1 MFEQLKNVL
10 ARDGVALRVLVGT
23 PAPSERAKNDSG
35 TLDWAERVECKY
47 WAGER
52 ICWQRFGPAVP
63 KTDLVIVTQEMK
75 LLYNFVPMFGPRS
88 YKLAYWGHGRNFQAV
103 DEHSPIERVKRRLIT
118 PVDWWFAYTELSAKL
133 VSEAGFPASS
143 ITCLNNS
150 VDTNSFKQQLKSV
163 DSNVLSRLRKTHGI
177 PSSSPVGL
185 YCGSLYAEKRI
196 ALLLQAA
203 VQLRELRPDFHLVVL
218 GEGSDAVQVRE
229 AAQRHPWIH
238 YLGAVHGSDRAPY
251 FRMADLFINPGL
263 IGLAIIDAFCAGL
276 PVVTTS
282 TALHSPEITYL
293 EPGRNGVFA
302 CDTPKGFAR
311 DTAALLDDRTGLQ
324 QMAAYAST
332 CADRYS
338 LSAMVNHFAEGIQK
352 CLSGPGHPGVTRG
365 WMWGYGPAA
374 SRSTASRVTA
384 MRR

>member
-1 MFEQLKNVL
+1 MNRSSSVVIVQRRLTHYRVPLFEQLKDVL
-10 ARDGVALRVLVGT
+10 ARDRVELRVLIGR

-35 TLDWAERVECKY
+35 TLDWAEYVESKY
-47 WAGER
+47 LAGER
-52 ICWQRFGPAVP
+52 ICWQRFGPAVR

-88 YKLAYWGHGRNFQAV
+88 YKLAYWGHGRNFQAA
-103 DEHSPIERVKRRLIT
+103 DGRTLIERVKRQLIT

-133 VSEAGFPASS
+133 VNEAGFPASR

-150 VDTNSFKQQLKSV
+150 VDTDTFKQQLTSV
-163 DSNVLSRLRKTHGI
+163 DSNLLSRLREKHGI
-177 PSSSPVGL
+177 PSASPVGL

-196 ALLLQAA
+196 TLLLQAA
-203 VQLRELRPDFHLVVL
+203 VQLHGLQPDFHLVIL
-218 GEGSDAVQVRE
+218 GAGSDAAQVRE

-238 YLGAVHGSDRAPY
+238 YLGALHGADRAPF
-251 FRMADLFINPGL
+251 FRMADLFLNPGM

-282 TALHSPEITYL
+282 TAFHSPEIAYL

-302 CDTPKGFAR
+302 SDTPTGFAR
-311 DTAALLDDRTGLQ
+311 DAAALLSDRTELRR
-324 QMAAYAST
+324 MAAYSST

-338 LSAMVNHFAEGIQK
+338 LSAMVDHFAEGILE
-352 CLSGPGHPGVTRG
+352 CLCGPGRSATR
-365 WMWGYGPAA
+365 
-374 SRSTASRVTA
+374 
-384 MRR
+384 